1 MPSAIDAGDD
11 LRAAIKQISQ
21 SSVGSDYID
30 QLIPIM
36 KDARYSNQ
44 LQQAFDQFSSDRES
58 EIERICNANHQDFVS
73 SVDSMLRIR
82 DQTLQMSGEILQLN
96 ESIQESIQKLATQK
110 KALVDSRGVRQNID
124 EATQALNA
132 CLNVLRIANQV
143 QDMLKEKNYYA
154 ALRALDELQTVHLK
168 EISRFKIANMI
179 EKSVPQTQD
188 QIREAVKT
196 DLSTWL
202 YRIREEAQFLGEVS
216 FYYTDERRKRNAE
229 RAETDPRFAKFK
241 LNSSIELVA
250 DETDEF
256 DILNNVE
263 AGNETDFSP
272 LFEAMH
278 INETLGKS
286 DQFKAEYAA
295 DRRTQKDLIIPSK
308 LNLLQDECD
317 DLSSLLESIA
327 GFAILEKATMAK
339 TTSLRQQ
346 ADVDE
351 LWDSMCQS
359 AIKLLSNSLPTVE
372 SDELLLKIKG
382 RIALFMLTME
392 KIGYS
397 VTAMNDLLLTL
408 FSKYSELLKQRFSDD
423 FLEIVQT
430 DDYMPMPINS
440 HEEYD
445 KVVSVSWYTPDKS
458 REELTFPCVLP
469 FSQMYPL
476 CCIDIRNF
484 LNQIYLF
491 SDDYFQKSTVIDETL
506 RTALDEL
513 LCQKVC
519 QSLID
524 RLSSQYPG
532 QIVQIL
538 TNLEHFE
545 TACVELQDLLFQA
558 RSSPSSTSPIV
569 LSATEKFKNAKRQAS
584 DRIFELVNSKIDDL
598 IETAEYEWMASK
610 PITEPSEY
618 MLELTRY
625 LSNIMSS
632 VLLAL
637 PTDVK
642 EFIYFDAL
650 SHAST
655 AILDLTLNESVK
667 RITPSAVSSLATDTQ
682 YLSSFV
688 ESLGNP
694 ILMENLDELTQTVA
708 LMGTDDSLEFYDIS
722 QRNKKYGKVDQ
733 LKGAILLE
741 KCQEGAQVAAQSP
754 TKSAATERFGTLGSR
769 FGLGRN

>member
-1 MPSAIDAGDD
+1 MPSAIDTGDD
-11 LRAAIKQISQ
+11 LRIAIKQISQ

-44 LQQAFDQFSSDRES
+44 LQLAFDQFSNDRES

-82 DQTLQMSGEILQLN
+82 DQTVQMSGEILQLN
-96 ESIQESIQKLATQK
+96 ESIQESIEKLATQK
-110 KALVDSRGVRQNID
+110 KALVDSRGVRQNIN

-143 QDMLKEKNYYA
+143 QDMLREKNYYA
-154 ALRALDELQTVHLK
+154 ALRSLDELQTIHLK
-168 EISRFKIANMI
+168 EISRFKIANLI
-179 EKSVPQTQD
+179 EKSVPQTQE

-202 YRIREEAQFLGEVS
+202 YRIRESSQFLGEVS
-216 FYYTDERRKRNAE
+216 FYYTDERRKRNAD
-229 RAETDPRFAKFK
+229 RAELDPRFGRFK

-256 DILNNVE
+256 DILNNEE

-272 LFEAMH
+272 LFLAIH
-278 INETLGKS
+278 INETLGKT

-327 GFAILEKATMAK
+327 GFAIIEKATMAK
-339 TTSLRQQ
+339 TTNLRQQ

-359 AIKLLSNSLPTVE
+359 AIKLITDSLPTVE

-397 VTAMNDLLLTL
+397 VAAMNDLLLTL
-408 FSKYSELLKQRFSDD
+408 FSKYSELLKKRFSDD

-430 DDYMPMPINS
+430 DDYMPMPIANF
-440 HEEYD
+440 EEYD

-458 REELTFPCVLP
+458 REELIFPCVLP

-506 RTALDEL
+506 RTSLDEL

-519 QSLID
+519 KSLIE

-545 TACVELQDLLFQA
+545 TACIELQDLLFQA
-558 RSSPSSTSPIV
+558 RSSPSSTTPIV
-569 LSATEKFKNAKRQAS
+569 LLATEKFKTAKRQAS

-598 IETAEYEWMASK
+598 IETAEYDWMATK
-610 PITEPSEY
+610 PSSEPSEY

-637 PTDVK
+637 PTEVK

-655 AILDLTLNESVK
+655 AILALTLDEGVK
-667 RITPSAVSSLATDTQ
+667 RITPPAVASLSLDTQ
-682 YLSSFV
+682 YLVQFV
-688 ESLGNP
+688 ESLNNP

-754 TKSAATERFGTLGSR
+754 TKSAPSERFGTLGSR

>member
-1 MPSAIDAGDD
+1 MPSAVDHQDD
-11 LRAAIKQISQ
+11 LWMAIKQISQ
-21 SSVGSDYID
+21 SSMGSDYID

-44 LQQAFDQFSSDRES
+44 LQSAFDQFSNDREA

-82 DQTLQMSGEILQLN
+82 DQTVQMSGDILELN
-96 ESIQESIQKLATQK
+96 ESIQESIEKLAEQK
-110 KALVDSRGVRQNID
+110 KALVDSRGVRQNIN

-132 CLNVLRIANQV
+132 CLNVLRIANNV
-143 QDMLKEKNYYA
+143 QDMLREKNYYG

-168 EISRFKIANMI
+168 AIDRYKIADMI

-202 YRIREEAQFLGEVS
+202 FRIRESSQFLGEVS
-216 FYYTDERRKRNAE
+216 FYYTDVRRTRNQN
-229 RAETDPRFAKFK
+229 RAEADPRFSKFK
-241 LNSSIELVA
+241 LNSAIELVA

-256 DILNNVE
+256 DVLNNEE

-286 DQFKAEYAA
+286 DQFRTEYAA
-295 DRRTQKDLIIPSK
+295 DRRTQKDLIIPTK
-308 LNLLQDECD
+308 LNLLDEECG

-327 GFAILEKATMAK
+327 GFAIIEKATMSK
-339 TTSLRQQ
+339 TANLRHQS
-346 ADVDE
+346 DVDE

-359 AIKLLSNSLPTVE
+359 AINLITKNLHTVE
-372 SDELLLKIKG
+372 NDELLLRIKG
-382 RIALFMLTME
+382 RVALFMLTME
-392 KIGYS
+392 KWGYS
-397 VTAMNDLLLTL
+397 VAAMNDLLLTL

-423 FLEIVQT
+423 FLEIVTT

-440 HEEYD
+440 VEEYD
-445 KVVSVSWYTPDKS
+445 KVVTVSWYSPDKT

-491 SDDYFQKSTVIDETL
+491 SDDYFQKSSIIDETL
-506 RTALDEL
+506 RTALDDL

-519 QSLID
+519 QALIE

-545 TACVELQDLLFQA
+545 VACVELQDLLFQA
-558 RSSPSSTSPIV
+558 RSSPSATGPII
-569 LSATEKFKNAKRQAS
+569 LEATERFKLAKKQAS

-598 IETAEYEWMASK
+598 IETAEYDWMATK
-610 PITEPSEY
+610 PAAEPSEY

-637 PTDVK
+637 PTDIK

-655 AILDLTLNESVK
+655 AILDLTLDEGVK
-667 RITPSAVSSLATDTQ
+667 RITPSAVADLATDTR
-682 YLSSFV
+682 YLSDFV
-688 ESLGNP
+688 SSLNNP

-708 LMGTDDSLEFYDIS
+708 LMGTENSDEFFDVA
-722 QRNKKYGKVDQ
+722 QRNRKYGKVDNM
-733 LKGAILLE
+733 KGAILLE
-741 KCQEGAQVAAQSP
+741 KVQEGAQVAAQSP
-754 TKSAATERFGTLGSR
+754 TKPSTTSERFGTLGSR
-769 FGLGRN
+769 FNFR

>member
-1 MPSAIDAGDD
+1 MPSAVDPDDD
-11 LRAAIKQISQ
+11 LWMAIKQISQ

-36 KDARYSNQ
+36 KDPRYSNQ
-44 LQQAFDQFSSDRES
+44 LQITFDRYANDRES

-73 SVDSMLRIR
+73 SVDSLLRIR
-82 DQTLQMSGEILQLN
+82 DQTVQMSGEILQLN
-96 ESIQESIQKLATQK
+96 ESIQESIEKLAEQK

-124 EATQALNA
+124 EASQALNA
-132 CLNVLRIANQV
+132 CLNVLRIANAV

-154 ALRALDELQTVHLK
+154 ALRALDELQTIHLK
-168 EISRFKIANMI
+168 EINRFKIANLI
-179 EKSVPQTQD
+179 EKSIPQTQE
-188 QIREAVKT
+188 QIREAVKN

-202 YRIREEAQFLGEVS
+202 YRIRESAQFLGEVS
-216 FYYTDERRKRNAE
+216 FYYTDVRRTRNQE
-229 RAETDPRFAKFK
+229 RAEADQRFSKFK
-241 LNSSIELVA
+241 LNSAIELVA

-256 DILNNVE
+256 DVLNNEE

-286 DQFKAEYAA
+286 DQFRLEYAS
-295 DRRTQKDLIIPSK
+295 DRRTQKDLIIPNK
-308 LNLLQDECD
+308 LNLLDEECG

-327 GFAILEKATMAK
+327 GYAIIEKATMSK
-339 TTSLRQQ
+339 TLNLRSQT
-346 ADVDE
+346 DVDE

-359 AIKLLSNSLPTVE
+359 AINLITSQLHTVE
-372 SDELLLKIKG
+372 NDELLLKIKG

-392 KIGYS
+392 KWGYS
-397 VTAMNDLLLTL
+397 VSAMNDLLLTL
-408 FSKYSELLKQRFSDD
+408 FSKYSILLKHRFSED
-423 FLEIVQT
+423 FLEIVHT

-440 HEEYD
+440 SEEYD
-445 KVVSVSWYTPDKS
+445 KVVSVSWYNPPAS
-458 REELTFPCVLP
+458 NEPLTFPCVLP

-491 SDDYFQKSTVIDETL
+491 SDDYFQKSSIIDETL
-506 RTALDEL
+506 RTSLDEL
-513 LCQKVC
+513 LCEKVC
-519 QSLID
+519 GSLIEK
-524 RLSSQYPG
+524 LASQYPG

-545 TACVELQDLLFQA
+545 NACVELQDLLFEA
-558 RSSPSSTSPIV
+558 RSSPSATGPIV
-569 LSATEKFKNAKRQAS
+569 LAATDRFAKAKNTAS
-584 DRIFELVNSKIDDL
+584 NRVFELVNSKIDDL
-598 IETAEYEWMASK
+598 IETAEYDWMATK
-610 PITEPSEY
+610 PQTEPSTY

-637 PTDVK
+637 PTEIK

-655 AILDLTLNESVK
+655 AILDLPLANIK
-667 RITPSAVSSLATDTQ
+667 RISPAAVATLAADTTFLSEFVSSLN
-682 YLSSFV
+682 
-688 ESLGNP
+688 NP

-708 LMGTDDSLEFYDIS
+708 LMGSNNELEFYDIA
-722 QRNKKYGKVDQ
+722 QRNKKYSKVDQ
-733 LKGAILLE
+733 IKGAVLLE
-741 KCQEGAQVAAQSP
+741 KVQEGAQIAAQSP
-754 TKSAATERFGTLGSR
+754 TVSTGRERFGTIGSR
-769 FGLGRN
+769 FGIR

>member
-1 MPSAIDAGDD
+1 MPSAVDHQDD
-11 LRAAIKQISQ
+11 LWMAIKQISQ
-21 SSVGSDYID
+21 SSMGSDYID

-44 LQQAFDQFSSDRES
+44 LQSAFDQFSNDREA

-82 DQTLQMSGEILQLN
+82 DQTVQMSGDILELN
-96 ESIQESIQKLATQK
+96 ESIQESIEKLAEQK

-132 CLNVLRIANQV
+132 CLNVLRIANNV
-143 QDMLKEKNYYA
+143 QDMLREKNYYG

-168 EISRFKIANMI
+168 AIDRYKIADMI

-202 YRIREEAQFLGEVS
+202 FRIRESSQFLGEVS
-216 FYYTDERRKRNAE
+216 FYYTDVRRTRNQN
-229 RAETDPRFAKFK
+229 RAEADPRFSKFK
-241 LNSSIELVA
+241 LNSAIELVA

-256 DILNNVE
+256 DVLNNEE

-286 DQFKAEYAA
+286 DQFRTEYAA
-295 DRRTQKDLIIPSK
+295 DRRTQKDLIIPTK
-308 LNLLQDECD
+308 LNLLDEECG

-327 GFAILEKATMAK
+327 GFAIIEKATMSK
-339 TTSLRQQ
+339 TANLRHQS
-346 ADVDE
+346 DVDE

-359 AIKLLSNSLPTVE
+359 AINLITKNLHTVE
-372 SDELLLKIKG
+372 NDELLLRIKG
-382 RIALFMLTME
+382 RVALFMLTME
-392 KIGYS
+392 KWGYS
-397 VTAMNDLLLTL
+397 VAAMNDLLLTL

-423 FLEIVQT
+423 FLEIVTT

-440 HEEYD
+440 VEEYD
-445 KVVSVSWYTPDKS
+445 KVVTVSWYSPDKT

-491 SDDYFQKSTVIDETL
+491 SDDYFQKSSIIDETL
-506 RTALDEL
+506 RTALDDL

-519 QSLID
+519 QALIE

-545 TACVELQDLLFQA
+545 VACVELQDLLFQA
-558 RSSPSSTSPIV
+558 RSSPSATGPII
-569 LSATEKFKNAKRQAS
+569 LEATERFKLAKKQAS

-598 IETAEYEWMASK
+598 IETAEYDWMATK
-610 PITEPSEY
+610 PAAEPSEY

-637 PTDVK
+637 PTDIK

-655 AILDLTLNESVK
+655 AILDLTLDEGVK
-667 RITPSAVSSLATDTQ
+667 RITPSAVADLATDTR
-682 YLSSFV
+682 YLSDFV
-688 ESLGNP
+688 SSLNNP

-708 LMGTDDSLEFYDIS
+708 LMGTENSDEFFDVA
-722 QRNKKYGKVDQ
+722 QRNRKYGKVDNM
-733 LKGAILLE
+733 KGAILLE
-741 KCQEGAQVAAQSP
+741 KVQEGAQVAAQSP
-754 TKSAATERFGTLGSR
+754 TKPSTTSERFGTLGSR
-769 FGLGRN
+769 FNFR

>member
-1 MPSAIDAGDD
+1 MPSAVDTQDD
-11 LRAAIKQISQ
+11 LWLAIKQISQ
-21 SSVGSDYID
+21 SSMGSDYID

-44 LQQAFDQFSSDRES
+44 LQFAFDQFSNDREA

-82 DQTLQMSGEILQLN
+82 DQTVQMSGEILQLN
-96 ESIQESIQKLATQK
+96 ESIQESIEKLAEQK
-110 KALVDSRGVRQNID
+110 KGLVDSRGVRQNID

-143 QDMLKEKNYYA
+143 HDMLREKNYYA

-168 EISRFKIANMI
+168 GIDRYKIANMI
-179 EKSVPQTQD
+179 ERSVPQTQD

-196 DLSTWL
+196 DLSMWL
-202 YRIREEAQFLGEVS
+202 YRIRESSQFLGEVS
-216 FYYTDERRKRNAE
+216 FYYTDVRRTRNQN
-229 RAETDPRFAKFK
+229 RAEADTRFSKFK
-241 LNSSIELVA
+241 LNSAIELVA

-256 DILNNVE
+256 DVLNNEE

-286 DQFKAEYAA
+286 EQFRVEYAA
-295 DRRTQKDLIIPSK
+295 DRRTQKDLIIPTK
-308 LNLLQDECD
+308 LNLLDEECG

-327 GFAILEKATMAK
+327 GFAIIEKATLSK
-339 TTSLRQQ
+339 TANLRHQS
-346 ADVDE
+346 DVDE

-359 AIKLLSNSLPTVE
+359 AINLITKNLHMVE
-372 SDELLLKIKG
+372 NDELLLRIKG
-382 RIALFMLTME
+382 RVALFMLTME
-392 KIGYS
+392 KWGYS
-397 VTAMNDLLLTL
+397 VAAMNDLLLTL

-430 DDYMPMPINS
+430 DDYMPMPINNM
-440 HEEYD
+440 EEFD
-445 KVVSVSWYTPDKS
+445 KVDTVSWYTPEKT

-491 SDDYFQKSTVIDETL
+491 SDDYFQKSSIIDETL
-506 RTALDEL
+506 RTSLDDL

-545 TACVELQDLLFQA
+545 IACVELQDLLFQA
-558 RSSPSSTSPIV
+558 RSSPSATGPIV
-569 LSATEKFKNAKRQAS
+569 LEATERFKLAKKQAS

-598 IETAEYEWMASK
+598 IETAEYDWMATK
-610 PITEPSEY
+610 PANDPSEY

-637 PTDVK
+637 PTDIK

-655 AILDLTLNESVK
+655 AILDLTLDEGVK
-667 RITPSAVSSLATDTQ
+667 RITPSAVADLATDTR
-682 YLSSFV
+682 YISDFVSS
-688 ESLGNP
+688 LNNP

-708 LMGTDDSLEFYDIS
+708 LMGTENSDEFFDVA
-722 QRNKKYGKVDQ
+722 QRNRKYGKVDNM
-733 LKGAILLE
+733 KGAILLE
-741 KCQEGAQVAAQSP
+741 KVAEGAQVAAQSP
-754 TKSAATERFGTLGSR
+754 TKPATTTERFGTLGSR
-769 FGLGRN
+769 FGIR

>member
-1 MPSAIDAGDD
+1 MPSAIDTGDD
-11 LRAAIKQISQ
+11 LRIAIKQISQ
-21 SSVGSDYID
+21 SSVSSDYID

-44 LQQAFDQFSSDRES
+44 LQLAFDQFSNDRES

-82 DQTLQMSGEILQLN
+82 DQTVQMSGEILQLN
-96 ESIQESIQKLATQK
+96 ESIQESIEKLATQK
-110 KALVDSRGVRQNID
+110 KALVDSRGVRQNIN

-143 QDMLKEKNYYA
+143 QDMLREKNYYA
-154 ALRALDELQTVHLK
+154 ALRALDELQTIHLK
-168 EISRFKIANMI
+168 EISRFKIANLI

-202 YRIREEAQFLGEVS
+202 YRIRESSQFLGEVS
-216 FYYTDERRKRNAE
+216 FYYTDERRKRNAD
-229 RAETDPRFAKFK
+229 RAEVDSRFGRFK

-256 DILNNVE
+256 DILNNEE

-272 LFEAMH
+272 LFLAIH
-278 INETLGKS
+278 INETLGKT

-295 DRRTQKDLIIPSK
+295 DRRTQKDLILPSK

-327 GFAILEKATMAK
+327 GFAIIEKATMAK
-339 TTSLRQQ
+339 TTNLRQQ

-359 AIKLLSNSLPTVE
+359 TIKLISESLPTVE

-382 RIALFMLTME
+382 RIALLMLTME

-397 VTAMNDLLLTL
+397 VAAMNDLLLTL

-430 DDYMPMPINS
+430 DDYMPMPIAS
-440 HEEYD
+440 YEEYD

-506 RTALDEL
+506 RTSLDEL

-558 RSSPSSTSPIV
+558 RSSPSSTTPIV

-598 IETAEYEWMASK
+598 IETAEYDWMATK
-610 PITEPSEY
+610 PAAEPSEY

-625 LSNIMSS
+625 LSNIMNS

-655 AILDLTLNESVK
+655 AILALTLDEGVK
-667 RITPSAVSSLATDTQ
+667 RITPTAVASLSLDTR
-682 YLSSFV
+682 YLVQFV

-694 ILMENLDELTQTVA
+694 ILMENLDELTQTVT

-754 TKSAATERFGTLGSR
+754 TKSAPSERFGTLGSR

>member
-11 LRAAIKQISQ
+11 LRVAIKQISQ

-44 LQQAFDQFSSDRES
+44 LQLAFDQFSNDREA
-58 EIERICNANHQDFVS
+58 EIEKICNANHQDFVT

-82 DQTLQMSGEILQLN
+82 DQTVQMSGEILQLN
-96 ESIQESIQKLATQK
+96 ESIQESIEKLATQK
-110 KALVDSRGVRQNID
+110 KALVDSRSVRQNIN

-143 QDMLKEKNYYA
+143 QDMLREKNYYA
-154 ALRALDELQTVHLK
+154 ALRALDELQTIHLK
-168 EISRFKIANMI
+168 EISRFKIANLI
-179 EKSVPQTQD
+179 EKSVPQTQE

-202 YRIREEAQFLGEVS
+202 YRIRESSQFLGEVS
-216 FYYTDERRKRNAE
+216 FYYTDERRRRNAE
-229 RAETDPRFAKFK
+229 RAEVDNRFGRFK
-241 LNSSIELVA
+241 LNSAIELVA

-256 DILNNVE
+256 DILNNEE
-263 AGNETDFSP
+263 AGNETNFSP
-272 LFEAMH
+272 LFLAIH

-327 GFAILEKATMAK
+327 GFAIIEKATMAK
-339 TTSLRQQ
+339 TVNLRQQ

-359 AIKLLSNSLPTVE
+359 AIKLITDSLHTVE

-397 VTAMNDLLLTL
+397 VTAMSDLLLTL

-423 FLEIVQT
+423 FMEIVQT

-440 HEEYD
+440 LEEYD
-445 KVVSVSWYTPDKS
+445 KVVSVSWYTPDKPP
-458 REELTFPCVLP
+458 EELSFPCVLP

-491 SDDYFQKSTVIDETL
+491 SDDYFQKSSIIDETL
-506 RTALDEL
+506 RSALDDL
-513 LCQKVC
+513 LCSKVC
-519 QSLID
+519 QSLLD

-545 TACVELQDLLFQA
+545 TACIELQDLLFQA
-558 RSSPSSTSPIV
+558 RSSPSSTTPIT
-569 LSATEKFKNAKRQAS
+569 LSATESFKAAKRRAS

-598 IETAEYEWMASK
+598 IETAEYDWMASK
-610 PITEPSEY
+610 PASAPSEY

-625 LSNIMSS
+625 LANIMSS

-655 AILDLTLNESVK
+655 AILDLTLDENVK
-667 RITPSAVSSLATDTQ
+667 RITPSAVASLATDTQ
-682 YLSSFV
+682 YLLSFV

-694 ILMENLDELTQTVA
+694 ILMENLDELTQTVQ
-708 LMGTDDSLEFYDIS
+708 LMGAEDGGMEFYDIS
-722 QRNKKYGKVDQ
+722 QRNKKFGKVDQ

-741 KCQEGAQVAAQSP
+741 KVAEGAQVAAQSP
-754 TKSAATERFGTLGSR
+754 KVASAGERFGTLGSR
-769 FGLGRN
+769 FGLGR